1 MTEYKPIIDIIAR
14 SKNKQLLTIPKDT
27 PLFSENEPSL
37 GVYFLLKGKAKI
49 VKFRGVQSPLI
60 LHLAKNGELLGV
72 DAAVN
77 KHPHSNSAVMI
88 SESSI
93 YFIPSEEFL
102 DIINS
107 DIEYKLHVMKLLCS
121 TIDVIEEHISSISER
136 SATERFAETILLL
149 EKSYGITRDNF
160 VNIELNVDE
169 LANLTG
175 TTKSYMSKI
184 LSEFCTMELI
194 EFNNNR
200 LKILNLSQLEQISH

>member
-14 SKNKQLLTIPKDT
+14 SKNKQLLTIPKET
-27 PLFSENEPSL
+27 SLFSENEPSL

-49 VKFRGVQSPLI
+49 VKFRGAQAPLI

-160 VNIELNVDE
+160 VNIELNIDE

-194 EFNNNR
+194 EFNDNR